1 MGQRRRTEVT
11 LKHFRL
17 LFLKESDPFIYR
29 SLVCFLSRPRARAFK
44 KFLPQSRER
53 ACVILDLSSL
63 RIHLRIMHVETRG
76 NLDARRQDLTRAR
89 AHVFPPPPPSL
100 SLSFLANGRAVRVFD
115 FIPHNSMFPKKNV
128 SHNSAHLYRIRSNVD
143 RITSPWKEFNR
154 SLRGTRIG

>member
-1 MGQRRRTEVT
+1 MVVVLGQRRRTEVT

-44 KFLPQSRER
+44 KFLLQSRER

-76 NLDARRQDLTRAR
+76 NLDARRQDLTRAL
-89 AHVFPPPPPSL
+89 AHVFPPPPL
-100 SLSFLANGRAVRVFD
+100 SL
-115 FIPHNSMFPKKNV
+115 FPF
-128 SHNSAHLYRIRSNVD
+128 SRTGEQCAYLTSYRITQCFR
-143 RITSPWKEFNR
+143 RKTSRTTRRTYIEFAR
-154 SLRGTRIG
+154 M